1 MEPAPQ
7 ARRGYRQDQRPDGLA
22 GVMAAVQTA
31 EGFPLADEAMAG
43 NPRDQTA
50 LKTFLKQIEAQSGK
64 GQRREIMDR
73 GIPTEETS
81 KQRWDSD
88 PLIWYLVG
96 TPHARWKEFAAG
108 RVAVPWQRLQDAVDV
123 KLLGRRDEV
132 YGRAKSQGR
141 ATKQVAMRRSQLARL
156 RRTLRALR
164 RPRQQCWKRDTRRL
178 KLGAARKEA
187 GWAWALVKVQ
197 LPPPSQPVH
206 RDRLRFER
214 RKDKLQAAELRD
226 GHYLV
231 RSFRAGDQAG
241 TLWECDRPWT
251 ERQAAFKSLK
261 GDLPIGPFRHHLEE
275 RIEAHLLGCFF
286 GLRLEGDLAPTVGGP
301 RAGMD
306 VAGGVGEALDDPD
319 VGGASA
325 VGREAGTGAAALPA
339 TGERTPV
346 GAGDVGRRR
355 SRKLTQLCSER
366 VMQWL
371 GVGAVDLSFQGGGS
385 FSE

>member
-7 ARRGYRQDQRPDGLA
+7 ARRGYSQDQRPDGLA

-31 EGFPLADEAMAG
+31 ECFPLADEAMPG
-43 NPRDQTA
+43 NPRDQSA
-50 LKTFLKQIEAQSGK
+50 LKTFLKQIKAQSGK

-73 GIPTEETS
+73 GIPSEETS

-96 TPHARWKEFAAG
+96 TPHARWKEFAAE

-197 LPPPSQPVH
+197 VPPPSQPVH

-251 ERQAAFKSLK
+251 DRQAAFKSLK
-261 GDLPIGPFRHHLEE
+261 GDLSIGPFRHHLEE
-275 RIEAHLLGCFF
+275 RIEAHLLGCFLAY
-286 GLRLEGDLAPTVGGP
+286 GLRVTWRQRLAAHAPGWTSREVWEKLWMILMWEVHRPSVERRERVLPRYPQPEKEHRLVLETLGGDLPPPPPPRIGWAQVQVPGP
-301 RAGMD
+301 H
-306 VAGGVGEALDDPD
+306 PQ
-319 VGGASA
+319 
-325 VGREAGTGAAALPA
+325 
-339 TGERTPV
+339 ERRPK
-346 GAGDVGRRR
+346 R
-355 SRKLTQLCSER
+355 
-366 VMQWL
+366 
-371 GVGAVDLSFQGGGS
+371 
-385 FSE
+385 